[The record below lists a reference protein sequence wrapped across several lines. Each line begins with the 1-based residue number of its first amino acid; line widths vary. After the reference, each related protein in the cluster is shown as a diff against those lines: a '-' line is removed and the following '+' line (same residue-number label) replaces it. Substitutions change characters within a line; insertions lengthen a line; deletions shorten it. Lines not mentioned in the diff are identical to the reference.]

1 MKKKTIVLIIV
12 IAIILVASI
21 VGVSLAVWLPRPN
34 DDEDIPF
41 PTEKVNPSLKH
52 IVFQG
57 LDSDGTFTDTDADI
71 VSYAAVGYS
80 GLVEELEI
88 PSTYNEKPV
97 VQILIGSDTD
107 SRFSGNP
114 IISSIV
120 IPDSITYIASGV
132 FANISNLKSV
142 VINGDESSTVKIGD
156 GAFAGC
162 IELSK
167 FECNKTI
174 DGDRSSYLFGTKL
187 A

>member
-1 MKKKTIVLIIV
+1 MKKKTIVLIVV

-41 PTEKVNPSLKH
+41 PSEKVNPSLKH

-57 LDSDGTFTDTDADI
+57 LDENGAFTDNDADI

-88 PSTYNEKPV
+88 PSTYNEKSV
-97 VQILIGSDTD
+97 DKILIGNDAD
-107 SRFSGNP
+107 SRFSGNT

-120 IPDSITYIASGV
+120 IPDSVTYIASGV
-132 FANISNLKSV
+132 FANIPNLKKV
-142 VINGDESSTVKIGD
+142 VIKGESSTIEIGD

-162 IELSK
+162 VALNEFDCK
-167 FECNKTI
+167 KHI
-174 DGDRSSYLFGTKL
+174 DGDSSSYLFGTKL

>member
-1 MKKKTIVLIIV
+1 MKKKTIVLIVV

-41 PTEKVNPSLKH
+41 PVEKVNPSLKH

-57 LDSDGTFTDTDADI
+57 LDSNGAFSNVDADI

-88 PSTYNEKPV
+88 PSTYKEKPV

-120 IPDSITYIASGV
+120 IPDSVTYIASGV
-132 FANISNLKSV
+132 FANIPNLKSV
-142 VINGDESSTVKIGD
+142 VIKGESSTVKIGD

-162 IELSK
+162 MELSK
-167 FECNKTI
+167 FECKKTI